1 MSKKKKYKPKPLK
14 GLPGNKITIMRSE
27 RPHEPRPVTAE
38 GQRPLR
44 TSFRMDMRQVLAV
57 AGLRA
62 EREAE
67 TSPMIEGVRAGD
79 AAAVRDAIASGAD
92 VNAVDRRGMTA
103 LHHAAALDARPCIR
117 VLVNSGR
124 CDYLRRDE
132 LGRYASELAIEWG
145 RDPAVARLLSKHQA
159 RQAHERGEPAFVKP
173 QNK

>member
-1 MSKKKKYKPKPLK
+1 MTKKKKYKPKPLK
-14 GLPGNKITIMRSE
+14 ALPGQKITIMRNE

-67 TSPMIEGVRAGD
+67 LPRIIEYARAGD
-79 AAAVRDAIASGAD
+79 AAGVRDAIASNAD
-92 VNAVDRRGMTA
+92 VNEVDARGMTA

-117 VLVNSGR
+117 VLVNSGK
-124 CDYLRRDE
+124 CDYLVRDQ

-145 RDPAVARLLSKHQA
+145 RDAAAARLLAKHQM
-159 RQAHERGEPAFVKP
+159 RQAHERGVPAFVHP